1 MSLTVFILAGNEA
14 VHIER
19 AIASARGIAS
29 RIMVIDSGATDGT
42 TALAVAAGADVLHN
56 PWTSHAAQINW
67 TLDNAGIATA
77 WTFRLDADE
86 IILPELA
93 ERLRDLAALPTSV
106 AGFTVNRRLHFM
118 GRWLRH
124 GGLYPVR
131 TLRLWRTGLGRC
143 DGRWMDERIIVAGT
157 IGHIDADIADINLR
171 NIGWWTAKHN
181 DYATREA
188 IAALLDAEAKT
199 APHGLKRRLYAALP
213 SGLRGIT
220 WFLWRY
226 IVLMGFRDGSPGLIF
241 LVLQSIWYRALA
253 DVKQR
258 EIAGLM
264 ASRKQSLS
272 HVALAEYGIRIDAGG
287 PNSKD

>member
-19 AIASARGIAS
+19 AIASVRGIAS
-29 RIMVIDSGATDGT
+29 RIVVIDSGATDGT
-42 TALAVAAGADVLHN
+42 PALAAAAGADVLHH
-56 PWTSHAAQINW
+56 PWSSHAAQINW
-67 TLDNAGIATA
+67 TLDKAGIDTD
-77 WTFRLDADE
+77 WIFRLDADE
-86 IILPELA
+86 IVLPDLA
-93 ERLRDLAALPTSV
+93 ARLRDVAVLPANI

-124 GGLYPVR
+124 GGLYPVH
-131 TLRLWRTGLGRC
+131 TLRLWRAGAGRC

-157 IGHIDADIADINLR
+157 TGHIDADIADINLR

-188 IAALLDAEAKT
+188 IAALLEAEAKT
-199 APHGLKRRLYAALP
+199 APRGLKRRLYAALP
-213 SGLRGIT
+213 SGLRGFA

-226 IVLMGFRDGSPGLIF
+226 IALMGFRDGNAGLIF

-264 ASRKQSLS
+264 ASRNQSLS
-272 HVALAEYGIRIDAGG
+272 QIVEAEYGIRIDAGG
-287 PNSKD
+287 QNCKA